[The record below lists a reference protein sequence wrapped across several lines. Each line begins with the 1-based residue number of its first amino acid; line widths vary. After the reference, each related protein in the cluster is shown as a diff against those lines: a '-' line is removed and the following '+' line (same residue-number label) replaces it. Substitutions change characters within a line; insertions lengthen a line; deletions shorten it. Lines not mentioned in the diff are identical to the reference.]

1 MKQTKCKTILVL
13 MFFSSLRNLSAK
25 SYVFGSIGTQ
35 FDLGRLGKTITQDG
49 QNAYSYYDVQSS
61 DR

>member
-1 MKQTKCKTILVL
+1 